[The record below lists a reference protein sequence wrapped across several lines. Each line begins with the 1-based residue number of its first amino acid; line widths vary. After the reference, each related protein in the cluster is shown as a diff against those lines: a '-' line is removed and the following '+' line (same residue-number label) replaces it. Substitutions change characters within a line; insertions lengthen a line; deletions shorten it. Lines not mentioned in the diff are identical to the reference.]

1 MQSFDYTIKDELG
14 LHARPAGALSKK
26 AAVYQSEIT
35 LLTKGKSVNAKRLFA
50 IMGLTVKKGDKVT
63 LSFEG
68 PDESTA
74 CTELKTFCEQN
85 F

>member
-1 MQSFDYTIKDELG
+1 MKSFDYTIKDELG

-26 AAVYQSEIT
+26 TAAYQSEIT
-35 LLTKGKSVNAKRLFA
+35 LTTKGKTVNAKRLFA
-50 IMGLTVKKGDKVT
+50 IMSLAVKKGDEIT

-68 PDESTA
+68 PDEEAA
-74 CTELKTFCEQN
+74 CAESKAFCEEN